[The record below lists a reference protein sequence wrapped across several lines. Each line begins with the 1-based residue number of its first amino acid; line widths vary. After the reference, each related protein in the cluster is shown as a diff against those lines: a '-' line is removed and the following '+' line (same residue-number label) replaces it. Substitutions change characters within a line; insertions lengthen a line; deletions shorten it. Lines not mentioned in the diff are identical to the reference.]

1 MFLKRA
7 VNTTMETNLIFDL
20 HERSLVGTTS
30 SLLPRRSASF
40 LLILVFVLGGKMCSP
55 GFRLPLKYRM
65 TITKHPRLKANTMR
79 MTLGFLILSL
89 WERARSRTDPHRG
102 SCEERGLCCVYFTAD
117 RSISPARWTFAAAYL
132 PAHPGMSSLEV
143 VAATRKKEK
152 WAATNEPELR
162 DREAAAEEAER
173 AVLHTECS
181 PSTGRSVCTRGDL
194 CSPPADFDAS
204 GLLFLTL
211 SPQKQRAHIALPNR
225 GGAGRHY

>member
-89 WERARSRTDPHRG
+89 WERARSRTDPRRG
-102 SCEERGLCCVYFTAD
+102 SCEERGLRCVYFTTD
-117 RSISPARWTFAAAYL
+117 RSISPARWTLCCCLSSYTSW
-132 PAHPGMSSLEV
+132 HVQSGSRCGDEEEGEMS
-143 VAATRKKEK
+143 RH
-152 WAATNEPELR
+152 
-162 DREAAAEEAER
+162 ER
-173 AVLHTECS
+173 A
-181 PSTGRSVCTRGDL
+181 R
-194 CSPPADFDAS
+194 AS
-204 GLLFLTL
+204 GPW
-211 SPQKQRAHIALPNR
+211 SCC
-225 GGAGRHY
+225 GGSGAGGVTYWV